1 MNGRIQTGRENK
13 VISQKTEP
21 HSQNLNYYFNVEYY
35 KCLEQAEYDPENK
48 KNPFQ
53 IKDGVFHQQNRAIC
67 DEFRCV
73 GANKMKRL
81 PKGEISG
88 RKITAFEL
96 ETRYPGLLIGTGNPH
111 GTGNQDD
118 AGLGFTFDYVTGMP
132 YLPGSSV
139 KGLLRSVFINEPV
152 YIKDWMKNEKN
163 LEIKPKEL
171 EKSIFG
177 ERQTEMYLCSPYKR
191 DIFFDA
197 IIIRGNKDNKIMETD
212 NITPHHSSSSEQS
225 GEAELAEPV
234 PVTMLKIRPN
244 VKFCFQFALTD
255 SLAEDDKTVLLSAD
269 AKKELFKSILC
280 DFGIG
285 AKTNVGY
292 GILVD
297 PNA

>member
-1 MNGRIQTGRENK
+1 M
-13 VISQKTEP
+13 ISQKTEP
-21 HSQNLNYYFNVEYY
+21 QKMFSHSKNLNYYLNVEYY
-35 KCLEQAEYDPENK
+35 ECLEEAEYDPENK

-53 IKDGVFHQQNRAIC
+53 IGDGVFHRQNRTIC
-67 DEFRCV
+67 DQFQFES
-73 GANKMKRL
+73 ANTMKPL
-81 PKGEISG
+81 PDGEISG

-139 KGLLRSVFINEPV
+139 KGLLRSVFINEPE

-163 LEIKPKEL
+163 LEIKPEEL

-177 ERQTEMYLCSPYKR
+177 ERQAEMYRCSLYKR

-197 IIIRGNKDNKIMETD
+197 IIIRGGKDNKIMETD

-234 PVTMLKIRPN
+234 PVTMLKIRPH
-244 VKFCFQFALTD
+244 VTFRFQFALRD
-255 SLAEDDKTVLLSAD
+255 SLAKDDKTVLLSANK
-269 AKKELFKSILC
+269 KKELFKSILC